1 MTRKELLNDMKFKN
15 KCYTYGL
22 DYEDFDIVDDV
33 IILSSPKKNIKFLL
47 DEHYNII
54 NIYNL
59 NDTIYKYFSSDEIIK
74 DAKRRY
80 ETLIIRLP
88 YPFQNYSIKQIVEI
102 ANRVSIHNTNH
113 GHSSNMFVNGELV
126 TNEQDDIYVSLL
138 SYIKFLGKQIEQY
151 YMNLYQMKMMDFNY
165 YDIYE
170 YIKKIMTNINECI
183 DNNIEQNKRPFPID
197 IINYLGQNRNIIE
210 ENEQELYNI
219 INLLL
224 KDKGLKI
231 NEENYKKIKETNS
244 NIIDLSESADKLVKI
259 LTISEEE
266 VDARYENINRTF
278 EVNKI
283 DLQSWLSPNKQL
295 IKE

>member
-22 DYEDFDIVDDV
+22 DYEDFDIVDDI

-231 NEENYKKIKETNS
+231 NEENYKEIEETNS